1 MTKPLFLYLLLLV
14 LPICTI
20 AQPLDLS
27 FEFQAYPTGLI
38 PGIQI
43 EKGFGEKDALHL
55 RLGYQYIRHGDFGV
69 HEDER
74 GDGYGFS
81 LGYKHY
87 LKENFTGWFWGLRN
101 DLWWNTLDWKDN
113 IGTSNEIGGT
123 TEIVVVQPT
132 AMAGYL
138 FELGE
143 TGFFTP
149 SIAFGFEVNV
159 QTEGEETGQGAIL
172 LLGFE
177 IGKRF

>member
-1 MTKPLFLYLLLLV
+1 MKKTYLLYSLFLLIPTFV
-14 LPICTI
+14 I

-43 EKGFGEKDALHL
+43 EKGFGAKDAVHL
-55 RLGYQYIRHGDFGV
+55 RLGYQHIRHGDWGV
-69 HEDER
+69 QEDER
-74 GDGYGFS
+74 GNGYGFS

-87 LKENFTGWFWGLRN
+87 LKEGFAGWFWGLRN
-101 DLWWNTLDWKDN
+101 DFWWNTLDWKNN
-113 IGTSNEIGGT
+113 IGELNEIGGT
-123 TEIVVVQPT
+123 SEIIVIQPT

-138 FELGE
+138 FELGK

-149 SIAFGFEVNV
+149 TIAFGFEVNV
-159 QTEGEETGQGAIL
+159 ETEGEEMGQGAIL